1 MLLRSVLRRGVLR
14 RTVLLAAAV
23 SALGVTGCSGG
34 AGNGNGGTGNG
45 GGDDWDGHTNVEAIF
60 EASCS
65 SCHGSQWSSC
75 WQVNACAPAVESE
88 VSSGAMPL
96 GGGLSTP
103 DRTTLTSWLAAGA
116 PSGGAKPADVGG
128 CGGGGGTP
136 IAAGADTTSSSA
148 APAH

>member
-1 MLLRSVLRRGVLR
+1 M
-14 RTVLLAAAV
+14 LLAAAV
-23 SALGVTGCSGG
+23 AGLAMIGCSGG
-34 AGNGNGGTGNG
+34 AGNGNGGTGNV
-45 GGDDWDGHTNVEAIF
+45 GGDDWSGHTNVEAIF
-60 EASCS
+60 EASCA

-96 GGGLSTP
+96 NGALSTP

-116 PSGGAKPADVGG
+116 PCAGAKPADVEG

-136 IAAGADTTSSSA
+136 IAAGADTST
-148 APAH
+148 APASGSGSGSGSGTAR